1 MQAATTCLSWNIST
15 ARLARLRA
23 CMAAVS
29 TSPPEE
35 WQVAWER
42 HMLEC
47 LSQCAAKA
55 QEEGR
60 HHVVKELRRLDALFR
75 HAMLG
80 ENAQLKA
87 AGRNTKL
94 LTIPCTVSND
104 LPAWSEY
111 LCSVGSFHRL
121 DVERSLELVRCF
133 SAAWSADGFQ
143 DLPEASWLATA
154 EQELSKMLGVLL
166 AHQPSHGSGPDL
178 L

>member
-47 LSQCAAKA
+47 LTQCAAKA

-60 HHVVKELRRLDALFR
+60 HHVVKELAALR
-75 HAMLG
+75 
-80 ENAQLKA
+80 
-87 AGRNTKL
+87 
-94 LTIPCTVSND
+94 P
-104 LPAWSEY
+104 
-111 LCSVGSFHRL
+111 
-121 DVERSLELVRCF
+121 F
-133 SAAWSADGFQ
+133 SARHVGRRRAAQGSREKHQ
-143 DLPEASWLATA
+143 ATDHTMHSV
-154 EQELSKMLGVLL
+154 QRSPGMVRVSL
-166 AHQPSHGSGPDL
+166 QRR
-178 L
+178 